1 MPASPPPPPLAS
13 SELLP
18 QALPVPARGACAL
31 QCRLH
36 LTFVLRNTISVLHA
50 WLERPPLPSSGSSL
64 KIGPSYRTPCR
75 TGATGSPIGN
85 QISPASEMEAGC
97 SVTCRFV
104 LLNQTSVAQVVP
116 TPQREAALV
125 VSIAAPKRQSAKIW
139 SREFEPQV

>member
-36 LTFVLRNTISVLHA
+36 LTFVLRNTIVRYDTPRHGVPGVQHFIQSVLHA

-64 KIGPSYRTPCR
+64 KIGRSYRTPCR

-104 LLNQTSVAQVVP
+104 LLNQ
-116 TPQREAALV
+116 
-125 VSIAAPKRQSAKIW
+125 
-139 SREFEPQV
+139 